1 MDTSSSIVL
10 NPDVLGGKPTVKGTR
25 LSVELVMGLV
35 HAGFTNEAIIA
46 SYPRLTNASIRACQ
60 EYAATGKPLSLTTW
74 ADFEET
80 VFGPADCDANRCSL
94 QRYANPD

>member
-1 MDTSSSIVL
+1 MDIDGIIVL

-35 HAGFTNEAIIA
+35 NAGFTNEAILA
-46 SYPRLTNASIRACQ
+46 SYPRLTDESIQACR

-74 ADFEET
+74 ADFEDT
-80 VFGPADCDANRCSL
+80 VFGVEDCDANRRS
-94 QRYANPD
+94 R